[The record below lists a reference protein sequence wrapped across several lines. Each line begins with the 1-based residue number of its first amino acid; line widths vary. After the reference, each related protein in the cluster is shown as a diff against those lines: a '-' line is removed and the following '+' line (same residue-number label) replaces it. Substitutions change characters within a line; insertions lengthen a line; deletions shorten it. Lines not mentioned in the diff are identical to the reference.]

1 MLWGKE
7 KMNMDKVTIAFWRIL
22 RLTLVAMI
30 IGAAAIS
37 AKEAQAQA
45 GLTGEGVAAIVND
58 QPITSFDL
66 RQRTRFLLITSGITQ
81 ATPEIVQQASQQ
93 ALSQLINE
101 RLQIQE
107 AAKFKVYMPDA
118 DVDRILANQ
127 ARQNGQTLQAFYTEL
142 VEAGIS
148 VQSYRDKTRAEVLWQ
163 RIVSGRYGS
172 RIKISHAR
180 IDEFLNRVLA
190 TSNRPQYQMSEIF
203 VEVANST
210 ETEEAMAGAATLVQ
224 QIRSGASFARIAQQ
238 FSFASTAASGGDL
251 GWVIQGELRPEVAAV
266 IDQVPVGQVSD
277 PIPVQG
283 GVMIFAI
290 RAKREGQ
297 VPLATYKLKEMSKAV
312 AADANEASW
321 RHAEEQV
328 RAAKT
333 SLRGGC
339 DGVTRAAARN
349 GVSALDLGQVAAT
362 ELSEVF
368 NSNLQNLKQ
377 NQSTNVFRSP
387 QGVHVL
393 VVCDVVLSG
402 PDIPTREQIEDQL
415 TDQELS
421 LIARRY
427 LRDLRREA
435 AVNTRF

>member
-1 MLWGKE
+1 MNTGKVKIE
-7 KMNMDKVTIAFWRIL
+7 SINVAFQNIV
-22 RLTLVAMI
+22 RLTLVILI
-30 IGAAAIS
+30 ICGIAIS
-37 AKEAQAQA
+37 AKQAQAQA
-45 GLTGEGVAAIVND
+45 TLAAEGVAAIVND
-58 QPITSFDL
+58 QPITIFDL

-81 ATPEIVQQASQQ
+81 PTPEIIQQASQQ
-93 ALSQLINE
+93 ALTSLINE
-101 RLQIQE
+101 RLQTQE
-107 AAKFKVYMPDA
+107 AAKFKVYMSDA

-127 ARQNGQTLQAFYTEL
+127 SRQNGQTLQEFYTEL
-142 VEAGIS
+142 VDAGIS

-172 RIKISHAR
+172 RIKISRTR

-203 VEVANST
+203 IEVANST
-210 ETEEAMAGAATLVQ
+210 ETDEALAGAATLVQ

-266 IDQVPVGQVSD
+266 IDQVPVGQVSE
-277 PIPVQG
+277 PITVQG

-312 AADANEASW
+312 AADANEAAW

-333 SLRGGC
+333 GLRGGC

-349 GVSALDLGQVAAT
+349 NVSALDLGQVAAT
-362 ELSEVF
+362 DLSEVF
-368 NSNLQNLKQ
+368 NANLQNVRQ
-377 NQSTNVFRSP
+377 NQTTNVFRSG

-435 AVNTRF
+435 AVNMRF

>member
-1 MLWGKE
+1 MKIE
-7 KMNMDKVTIAFWRIL
+7 RVTIGNLAAGFGRIIRIAL
-22 RLTLVAMI
+22 ITFIVSAM
-30 IGAAAIS
+30 AIS
-37 AKEAQAQA
+37 AKQAWAQAA
-45 GLTGEGVAAIVND
+45 ATGEGVAAIVND

-107 AAKFKVYMPDA
+107 AAKFKVYMGDA

-127 ARQNGQTLQAFYTEL
+127 ARQNGQTLEAFYTEL
-142 VEAGIS
+142 LEAGIS
-148 VQSYRDKTRAEVLWQ
+148 IQSYRDKTRAEVLWQ

-172 RIKISHAR
+172 RIKISRGR

-203 VEVANST
+203 IEVANST
-210 ETEEAMAGAATLVQ
+210 ETEEALAGAATLVG

-251 GWVIQGELRPEVAAV
+251 GWVIQGELRPEVAA
-266 IDQVPVGQVSD
+266 IIEQVPVGQVSD
-277 PIPVQG
+277 PISVQG

-297 VPLATYKLKEMSKAV
+297 VPLATYKLKEMSKTV
-312 AADANEASW
+312 AADASETVW

-333 SLRGGC
+333 GLRGGC

-349 GVSALDLGQVAAT
+349 NISALDLGQVAAT

-368 NSNLQNLKQ
+368 NSNLQNLRQ